1 MLNIKHKGYGLLLPT
16 VACAALI
23 GGVGLG
29 VTKMSNVSVGAI
41 LSTKT
46 KYIGQQYA
54 LNTADKYCR
63 LHNYASLSGFD
74 KRKIDGNDD
83 YYEEVIVTDSTVPIV
98 NGSTEMSSVAS
109 KDITVNV
116 YHKEADRMPLV
127 SSIKLYRTDPATF
140 EPGFNMVANDATS
153 MNEYQAMSA
162 NAFRELLKSKI
173 SDDMN
178 ADTGDVAMSANASK
192 LYINSIL
199 KNYAL
204 ADDTVSVENDAGVG
218 SPFRGVYIN
227 QDGVAKPIDVIVR
240 GNKSTDADPL
250 VLVPEKKGS
259 TWQFNTIRKSQ
270 LKGSEKTTF
279 TVTIKQTPNQ
289 TITVTTDD
297 GVKHT
302 ESFDAKKGTTWT
314 ATVNG
319 STGYNPGK
327 LISTSGTVTGA
338 TTVSA
343 TEATIKQFDFNITQ
357 SEGQTITVTT
367 GDGVKHTE
375 SFKAKYGTTWSA
387 TVVADEGTSTEIGQ
401 TLFNEGHY
409 NNDKIYSVKIP
420 NDVTQIRLSGHWGTH
435 HVVDNSQI
443 YYVNNKEYENDNPA
457 VKNIYV
463 EVTPSSTINIKAYA
477 DTEAP
482 DVDKDRF
489 LDAWGVFVAK
499 RIVGNDKNYTAGN
512 LIVNGTDIGS
522 TSGSGTV
529 TGTVSVNAKEKI
541 LYSIDEDVLDIPSD
555 ISSIKISG
563 WVGCHHIPDYIPDDF
578 NIASFG
584 YKFDEVFYPF
594 HDVSSDRVSLTIPV
608 SEGKH
613 TIQLYY
619 DQDNG
624 SSDVMFHP
632 VLNDRK
638 IIYIK

>member
-63 LHNYASLSGFD
+63 LYNYASLTGID
-74 KRKIDGNDD
+74 KRKIDGSDN
-83 YYEEVIVTDSTVPIV
+83 YYEEVVVTDSTVPIL

-173 SDDMN
+173 SDDMT
-178 ADTGDVAMSANASK
+178 ADTDNVAMSANASK

-218 SPFRGVYIN
+218 SPFRGVYID

-250 VLVPEKKGS
+250 ILVPEKKGS
-259 TWQFNTIRKSQ
+259 TWQFNTIRKSK

-289 TITVTTDD
+289 TITVTTSD

-314 ATVNG
+314 ATVDG
-319 STGYNPGK
+319 ATGYNPGK

-343 TEATIKQFDFNITQ
+343 TEATIQQFDFTIVQ

-375 SFKAKYGTTWSA
+375 SFKAKYGTTWTA
-387 TVVADEGTSTEIGQ
+387 TVTADES
-401 TLFNEGHY
+401 
-409 NNDKIYSVKIP
+409 
-420 NDVTQIRLSGHWGTH
+420 
-435 HVVDNSQI
+435 
-443 YYVNNKEYENDNPA
+443 
-457 VKNIYV
+457 
-463 EVTPSSTINIKAYA
+463 
-477 DTEAP
+477 
-482 DVDKDRF
+482 
-489 LDAWGVFVAK
+489 
-499 RIVGNDKNYTAGN
+499 YTAGT
-512 LIVNGTDIGS
+512 LSAT
-522 TSGSGTV
+522 SGTV
-529 TGTVSVNAKEKI
+529 TGTMNVSATAALVKF
-541 LYSIDEDVLDIPSD
+541 VLRYGYF
-555 ISSIKISG
+555 SG
-563 WVGCHHIPDYIPDDF
+563 
-578 NIASFG
+578 
-584 YKFDEVFYPF
+584 
-594 HDVSSDRVSLTIPV
+594 
-608 SEGKH
+608 
-613 TIQLYY
+613 
-619 DQDNG
+619 
-624 SSDVMFHP
+624 
-632 VLNDRK
+632 
-638 IIYIK
+638 